1 MLADSVNAL
10 DTTEHTSDK
19 TQIDKLSG
27 CPAASS
33 SQQDFASSRRPF
45 FAIFNVPGFPCMKQ
59 SWTLVQ
65 SNQHCRW
72 LMNCPSH
79 HNLSRRRFLAAREQT
94 FHASSSVGVCGAVQA
109 SLYTSRTSLGGGRG
123 MIYVSRH
130 HPRSAPRV
138 ADETNSELVITR
150 AATDLPKQ
158 EWNKGRKDRRNTKT
172 LPTVCHLSGWIF
184 TEHCIDEGFIW
195 VL

>member
-27 CPAASS
+27 CPAAAS

-65 SNQHCRW
+65 SNQHCR
-72 LMNCPSH
+72 
-79 HNLSRRRFLAAREQT
+79 
-94 FHASSSVGVCGAVQA
+94 
-109 SLYTSRTSLGGGRG
+109 
-123 MIYVSRH
+123 
-130 HPRSAPRV
+130 
-138 ADETNSELVITR
+138 
-150 AATDLPKQ
+150 
-158 EWNKGRKDRRNTKT
+158 
-172 LPTVCHLSGWIF
+172 
-184 TEHCIDEGFIW
+184 
-195 VL
+195 